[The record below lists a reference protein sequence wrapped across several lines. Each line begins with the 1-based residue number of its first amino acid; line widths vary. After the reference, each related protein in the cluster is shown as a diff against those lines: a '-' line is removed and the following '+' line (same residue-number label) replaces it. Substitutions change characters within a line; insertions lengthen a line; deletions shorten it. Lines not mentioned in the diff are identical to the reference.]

1 MAQVTNITDPL
12 VASSGLVMEE
22 SSGGG
27 GSHCWEEDGSLHS
40 VCIFVFVCSG
50 VCSLATVITVYR
62 VILMII
68 QAVRPRVNTDIDRA
82 RCDT

>member
-22 SSGGG
+22 SSGAG

-68 QAVRPRVNTDIDRA
+68 QAVR
-82 RCDT
+82 

>member
-1 MAQVTNITDPL
+1 MSSMDPVTNLTDMA
-12 VASSGLVMEE
+12 ASAGLTMNV
-22 SSGGG
+22 SSGGVG
-27 GSHCWEEDGSLHS
+27 GSHCWEEDGSIHN

-68 QAVRPRVNTDIDRA
+68 QAVR
-82 RCDT
+82 

>member
-1 MAQVTNITDPL
+1 MAQVTNITDTL

-22 SSGGG
+22 SSG

-68 QAVRPRVNTDIDRA
+68 QAVR
-82 RCDT
+82 

>member
-1 MAQVTNITDPL
+1 MTSMDPVTNLTDMAASAGL
-12 VASSGLVMEE
+12 TMNVSSG
-22 SSGGG
+22 GGG
-27 GSHCWEEDGSLHS
+27 GSHCWEEDGSIHN

-68 QAVRPRVNTDIDRA
+68 QAVR
-82 RCDT
+82 

>member
-1 MAQVTNITDPL
+1 MTSMDPVTNLTDMA
-12 VASSGLVMEE
+12 ASAGLTMNVS

-27 GSHCWEEDGSLHS
+27 GSHCWEEDGSIHN

-68 QAVRPRVNTDIDRA
+68 QAVR
-82 RCDT
+82 

>member
-1 MAQVTNITDPL
+1 MSSMDPVTNLTDMAASAGL
-12 VASSGLVMEE
+12 TMNVSSGGG
-22 SSGGG
+22 GGG
-27 GSHCWEEDGSLHS
+27 GSHCWEEDGSIHN

-68 QAVRPRVNTDIDRA
+68 QAVR
-82 RCDT
+82 